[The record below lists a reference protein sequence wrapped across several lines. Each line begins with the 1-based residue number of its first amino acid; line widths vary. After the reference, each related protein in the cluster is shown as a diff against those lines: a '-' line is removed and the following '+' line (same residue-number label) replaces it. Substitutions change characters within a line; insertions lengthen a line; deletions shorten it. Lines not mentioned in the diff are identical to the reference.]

1 MVDERS
7 EWHHWCE
14 RESWRKRVVRFRQD
28 VRISVAAGG
37 DGFCITYQSPLP
49 VFRPLS
55 PPSVDVFPAAA
66 EAKLEVNGEGMI
78 RIWRWCLLD

>member
-7 EWHHWCE
+7 EWHHLCE
-14 RESWRKRVVRFRQD
+14 RESWRKKGVRFRHD
-28 VRISVAAGG
+28 GTTTLAPRG

-49 VFRPLS
+49 AFRPLS

-66 EAKLEVNGEGMI
+66 EAKLEVNGEGI
-78 RIWRWCLLD
+78 IVVWRWYLLD